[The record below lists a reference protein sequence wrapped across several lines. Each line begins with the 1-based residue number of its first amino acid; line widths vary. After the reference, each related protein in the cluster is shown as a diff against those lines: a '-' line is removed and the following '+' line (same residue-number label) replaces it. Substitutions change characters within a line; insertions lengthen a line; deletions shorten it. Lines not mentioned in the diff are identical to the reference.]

1 VVQTCALPI
10 CPPADD
16 PGHAGARARP
26 RARRARSRARP
37 AVPPGLP
44 RSRRLPVGRGAGR
57 LAARRVRG
65 DGSRSGPTFLVA
77 AARPPRRWAGAG
89 AVHLGWSH
97 AGKGRVMTHLLPS
110 EPISSLDAYLATDIG
125 GLGVDAAQRMGPE
138 ATIDLI
144 TASGLRGRGGGGFP
158 TGRKWAGIAGQANTR
173 RYLVCNG
180 AEGEPGTF
188 KDRALL
194 RANPYQVVEG
204 MIIAAFAIGADE
216 AYICV
221 KASFERE
228 REAVTRAIQEM
239 QAAGICCECVVNV
252 VAGPDE
258 YLFGE
263 EKAMLEVIEGKPP
276 LPRWFPP
283 YEQGLFAASPQAGWE
298 AAPHGAGLRTDE
310 PNPTLVNN
318 VETLANVPHILARG
332 ADWFRSMGTSESPG
346 TVVATVVGD
355 VVAPD
360 VGEVELGTPLGAVI
374 DAVGSGVGPGR
385 SVKAVFPGVANP
397 VVTADQPGTPL
408 SYEGFAAVGSGMGA
422 AGFIVHDDTAC
433 MVDAAYRFSRFLYV
447 ESCGQ
452 CPPCKLGSGEIS
464 HRLERIETGVG
475 DARDLEVIGHWLER
489 VTDGARCY
497 L

>member
-1 VVQTCALPI
+1 MTTFLLPT
-10 CPPADD
+10 A
-16 PGHAGARARP
+16 
-26 RARRARSRARP
+26 
-37 AVPPGLP
+37 
-44 RSRRLPVGRGAGR
+44 PVASVDEYLANGVGGAG
-57 LAARRVRG
+57 
-65 DGSRSGPTFLVA
+65 VA
-77 AARPPRRWAGAG
+77 AAQR
-89 AVHLGWSH
+89 LGP
-97 AGKGRVMTHLLPS
+97 K
-110 EPISSLDAYLATDIG
+110 
-125 GLGVDAAQRMGPE
+125 
-138 ATIDLI
+138 ATIDLVA
-144 TASGLRGRGGGGFP
+144 ASGLRGRGGGGFP
-158 TGRKWAGIAGQANTR
+158 TGRKWAGIAGQAVSR

-204 MIIAAFAIGADE
+204 LVIAAFAIGAEE
-216 AYICV
+216 AFICL

-228 REAVTRAIQEM
+228 IAAVTRAVQEL
-239 QAAGICCECVVNV
+239 QAAGICTDCTVTI

-283 YEQGLFAASPQAGWE
+283 YDQGLFAASPQGGWE
-298 AAPHGAGLRTDE
+298 AGPHGAHRRGDE

-332 ADWFRSMGTSESPG
+332 ADWFRSMGTAESPG
-346 TVVATVVGD
+346 TIVATVVGD

-360 VGEVELGTPLGAVI
+360 VGEVELGTPLGALI
-374 DAVGSGVGPGR
+374 DAVGSGVAPGR
-385 SVKAVFPGVANP
+385 TVKAVFSGVANP
-397 VVTADQPGTPL
+397 VVVAAQLDTPVI
-408 SYEGFAAVGSGMGA
+408 YEGFAAIDSGMGS

-452 CPPCKLGSGEIS
+452 CPPCKMGSGEITA
-464 HRLERIETGVG
+464 RLERIETGVG
-475 DARDLEVIGHWLER
+475 DDRDLEVIGHWLER
-489 VTDGARCY
+489 VTDGSRCFLAAEEQRVVSSVLRAFPEEFAEHLERQGCPRPSRRPMPKLLDLDGGAATY
-497 L
+497 DESFWRKRPDWTYDPDPGDAP